1 MACMFEGAIVIWS
14 VCVCVVELEDNK
26 KSIDG
31 STEVFEQN
39 LYQNEGLDSYGMS
52 SRSTRLVCRA

>member
-1 MACMFEGAIVIWS
+1 
-14 VCVCVVELEDNK
+14 VCVVELEDNK